1 MAHTNDCPAPG
12 AEDLAAECARLR
24 ERLRQ
29 VEQERDAYRRALDEA
44 NLDRKELRRFAMEW
58 ANREFG
64 ATGPQTEEEW
74 RRLIE
79 SEKWTPFEE
88 VLKELDLGLARTARV
103 NPSPAPAGWG

>member
-1 MAHTNDCPAPG
+1 MSHTNDRPAAADGLGQAPG
-12 AEDLAAECARLR
+12 ADLAVECAYLR

-58 ANREFG
+58 AKRGFE
-64 ATGPQTEEEW
+64 ATSPQTEEEW

-79 SEKWTPFEE
+79 NQKWIPFED
-88 VLKELDLGLARTARV
+88 VLKEIEDSLRRE
-103 NPSPAPAGWG
+103 